1 MAADLATGTLGG
13 GCAATGVGGFVHT
26 DIAVGADMPVGV
38 LVTGPLGGI
47 HLVVAGG
54 ENIRHGIAGG
64 QAVDGA
70 GGGVGDGALL
80 GAVGPGYV
88 TLDGESLGQGTAA
101 LGARHGGGAGIIHAG
116 FGVEM
121 PVVGDVSTVI
131 VGLCLLPGEH
141 GGGTAALEL
150 IAQLVGQGG
159 EFHLGDGGE
168 YGLGVG
174 DVVVVL
180 DGTDPAIAGGF
191 IVIAVGDGNVGLVPT
206 VVHVG
211 NDLTLCGVR
220 AGGTDGAVVIAVVH
234 GEEIAGGGHIQG
246 AHNATGGG
254 DTCDAAHVVAVL
266 DIARRAGSGLANDT
280 GGGTGGDEL
289 TEVGALAD
297 GDVGGVAVAAGLVH
311 DADHRGLFTGAHQFA
326 VVHAAGHIQRTG
338 TNAVDVAIAG
348 DIAVVDAILKGTH
361 AGLAADAGH
370 KSGVARVNVQIG
382 RDIFIGAGLSNAAE
396 PISPAAV
403 CLDLAIHGQV
413 VDAAA
418 GGDQDAPAKA
428 RGDLGGLLHGN
439 IHVVDLVVVAIEVAG
454 PSVIAPGLVLTV
466 GPIHG
471 GADGDVGI
479 VDGGHVDVGHEAEIE
494 VLLRPAA
501 DLVGADGVIHQVGKL
516 LEVGGGINLVVTV
529 CGLGQVRLIGELQ
542 LDIAALEI
550 AANGG
555 PEIEVNELTGFGATF
570 LFNQPGAVRLL
581 GDTRTGLAVGIV
593 AGSGDHIGILLA
605 HPGEGGL
612 VNLGRHGERL
622 IDGDIQ
628 LRGYFA
634 GRLGGDSLTASL
646 DRDGGQLAAIHL
658 HVNGHGALDGCTLG
672 VGALGRDGGRAKAGD
687 GDQAGICVHLEYV
700 FIAGGPGDVLDNGE
714 GVGGRRLHLL
724 GGSLGV
730 GAVQIEGLVALV
742 RRGLY
747 LEFCGHGARKGQLK
761 AGLQVAAVGGE
772 GGGAQTLGSDL
783 TEVLAGGGIYIV
795 LHCGHVLVAN
805 RPGDGGVSAFLRLEL
820 SADRGGIAAAD
831 GVKRQLKL
839 CTCEFIVGGGPHQL
853 EAGDLGQQ
861 LAILLAAGLALGA
874 LGGGGGA
881 AGVFIQVIRAAA
893 DRALMPV
900 IIRIRLPAII
910 GMRRLVH
917 SDIAVGADMPVS
929 IAVAGPLGRIHFMR
943 TGGQNVRPGIVGC
956 HTVDGAG
963 GGIGDGT
970 LLSTVSPSHFAL
982 DGKSLT
988 QLTAALG
995 AFDRGGAGVI
1005 RTGLGIQVPVV
1016 GYNGTVSMA
1025 LCLLPGEHGGRAAI
1039 LELFTQLLGQGGEV
1053 VLGNGG
1059 KLGCLVYDAAAIGDC
1074 ADGIIAGVLVIEAL
1088 FNGVGRHTAA
1098 EAYLSD
1104 QFAESRAAVIA
1115 GNAAVVIA
1123 AGHFQRIAIRG
1134 KIHPADNT
1142 AGVDGTL
1149 DLAPVV
1155 AINYTTISAG
1165 FKIRNDTGRLG
1176 TDNVAIVGAL
1186 ADPDHIAN
1194 RAAILHNTGN
1204 LRVGIRAL
1212 QAAKVLA
1219 VFHHRALQRNAAH
1232 IAVFGLTIGNNIAVV
1247 HAVFEGSSLIASAN
1261 AGDTAGLTGVDLQ
1274 LGDHIF
1280 IFAALAHTAKGASPV
1295 AGRFDL
1301 ALNREVVAASGGGKD
1316 DPAVIK

>member
-1 MAADLATGTLGG
+1 MDEVIAILVLRGQGQLAIFLAASFALGLLHSRGGAAGVFIQVIRAAADRALMPVIIRIRLPAIIGMRRL
-13 GCAATGVGGFVHT
+13 VHS
-26 DIAVGADMPVGV
+26 DIAVGADMPVSIAV
-38 LVTGPLGGI
+38 AGPLGRI
-47 HLVVAGG
+47 HFMRTGG

-234 GEEIAGGGHIQG
+234 GEEIAGGVHIQG

-396 PISPAAV
+396 PVSPAAV

-581 GDTRTGLAVGIV
+581 GDTRTGLAVVIV

-646 DRDGGQLAAIHL
+646 DLDGGQLAAIHL
-658 HVNGHGALDGCTLG
+658 HVNGHGALDGFTLG

-747 LEFCGHGARKGQLK
+747 LESCGHGARKGQLK

-795 LHCGHVLVAN
+795 LHCGHVLVAD

-839 CTCEFIVGGGPHQL
+839 CTCEFIVGGSPHQL
-853 EAGDLGQQ
+853 EAGDLG
-861 LAILLAAGLALGA
+861 LCGHAGDG
-874 LGGGGGA
+874 
-881 AGVFIQVIRAAA
+881 
-893 DRALMPV
+893 
-900 IIRIRLPAII
+900 
-910 GMRRLVH
+910 
-917 SDIAVGADMPVS
+917 
-929 IAVAGPLGRIHFMR
+929 
-943 TGGQNVRPGIVGC
+943 
-956 HTVDGAG
+956 DGAG
-963 GGIGDGT
+963 DIIGIGNSYRHTIIANIARGVFPGT
-970 LLSTVSPSHFAL
+970 GYVDFIVSIMSAILHRECKLENLTV
-982 DGKSLT
+982 
-988 QLTAALG
+988 
-995 AFDRGGAGVI
+995 AGVI
-1005 RTGLGIQVPVV
+1005 IQAVNHDSVCRGV
-1016 GYNGTVSMA
+1016 RRHSIV
-1025 LCLLPGEHGGRAAI
+1025 LHDGRRACK
-1039 LELFTQLLGQGGEV
+1039 GQRCFI
-1053 VLGNGG
+1053 VLQG
-1059 KLGCLVYDAAAIGDC
+1059 KLCRNKSECVIG
-1074 ADGIIAGVLVIEAL
+1074 
-1088 FNGVGRHTAA
+1088 
-1098 EAYLSD
+1098 
-1104 QFAESRAAVIA
+1104 
-1115 GNAAVVIA
+1115 
-1123 AGHFQRIAIRG
+1123 
-1134 KIHPADNT
+1134 
-1142 AGVDGTL
+1142 
-1149 DLAPVV
+1149 
-1155 AINYTTISAG
+1155 
-1165 FKIRNDTGRLG
+1165 
-1176 TDNVAIVGAL
+1176 
-1186 ADPDHIAN
+1186 
-1194 RAAILHNTGN
+1194 
-1204 LRVGIRAL
+1204 
-1212 QAAKVLA
+1212 
-1219 VFHHRALQRNAAH
+1219 
-1232 IAVFGLTIGNNIAVV
+1232 
-1247 HAVFEGSSLIASAN
+1247 
-1261 AGDTAGLTGVDLQ
+1261 
-1274 LGDHIF
+1274 
-1280 IFAALAHTAKGASPV
+1280 
-1295 AGRFDL
+1295 
-1301 ALNREVVAASGGGKD
+1301 
-1316 DPAVIK
+1316 